1 MFRAVMPMWW
11 TLDPDRASSG
21 GHLLHAALALGE
33 SVKVNRAHLVRI
45 LVNVMT
51 ARSVSWDNGPA
62 IPGTVFRQLITA
74 DDTGG
79 RFSSQSAVL
88 APRELVIPHSHE
100 REDEFTFVFRGRIG
114 GLVGE
119 EETEVD
125 EGGFLFKPR
134 GTVHALWNPTDE
146 PVVVVEFI
154 SPAGFEHFFEEM
166 GALTD
171 ADPRT
176 LQEIAERYGQRP
188 HPELIGGLQERHTVH
203 M

>member
-1 MFRAVMPMWW
+1 M
-11 TLDPDRASSG
+11 
-21 GHLLHAALALGE
+21 
-33 SVKVNRAHLVRI
+33 
-45 LVNVMT
+45 
-51 ARSVSWDNGPA
+51 
-62 IPGTVFRQLITA
+62 ITA

-79 RFSSQSAVL
+79 RFSAQSAIL

-100 REDEFTFVFRGRIG
+100 REDEFTFVYRGRIG

-134 GTVHALWNPTDE
+134 GIVHALWNPTDE
-146 PVVVVEFI
+146 PVLVVEFI

-171 ADPRT
+171 PQPDAVR
-176 LQEIAERYGQRP
+176 EIAKRYGQRL
-188 HPELIGGLQERHTVH
+188 HPELVMGLQERHAVH
-203 M
+203 L